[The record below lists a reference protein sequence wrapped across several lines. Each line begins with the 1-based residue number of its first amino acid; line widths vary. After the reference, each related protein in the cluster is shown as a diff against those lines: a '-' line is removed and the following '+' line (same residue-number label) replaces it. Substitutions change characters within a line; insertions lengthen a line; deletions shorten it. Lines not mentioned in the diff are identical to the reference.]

1 MMSFEPKCPGALRWG
16 SLFLIIQIGAKPM
29 GLKYENLDAETR
41 RYMLEEIALDAQNES
56 FYLSSYLSQTG
67 QGDWQEILTEA
78 VVSGTDDSFAITLR
92 QRGRLNQ
99 FAQRRRPRGAG
110 YTTYRVPVTA
120 HETLAEGEF
129 NRYFVRGLCRRAIAE
144 GIARLEVY
152 RAKEVEVPRAES
164 REKIGLL
171 MDPEVVL
178 IDVRASVGV
187 DTALGMPQ
195 GPNSGLTLR
204 IPRDQR

>member
-1 MMSFEPKCPGALRWG
+1 
-16 SLFLIIQIGAKPM
+16 M

-152 RAKEVEVPRAES
+152 RAKEVEVHAGRHCGRSHHDRVSMIEEAATVPILK
-164 REKIGLL
+164 REELEWAF
-171 MDPEVVL
+171 P
-178 IDVRASVGV
+178 
-187 DTALGMPQ
+187 
-195 GPNSGLTLR
+195 
-204 IPRDQR
+204 